1 MIKIKLFIG
10 QWLANITRKLKNN
23 FYIYLATLFTLLVLL
38 DASTFHVGE
47 NIRDKAFDFM
57 VKHRV
62 LQPNADRD
70 IVIVDINEAS
80 LAAFAKEYG
89 RWPWPRQVLG
99 EFVENVQAQKPKA
112 IVFDIVFS
120 DADIYN
126 ADSDAYFNDVIATS
140 DNTFFPIL
148 RLDVSEDHNSQLKF
162 SQIPGLTALP
172 PTNQNATS
180 GAVKNATVA
189 AVLPHFDAALKS
201 GRLGTHNVYP
211 DSDGIV
217 REYRLFHD
225 DYGWRLPSLPLVI
238 AEFSGAKSTQTTIK
252 NLPKDML
259 INWRGKPFTYSYA
272 TFSDVFTDLASK
284 TKVRPPHEFTNKIVI
299 IGSTA
304 AGLFDL
310 KATAMDKQFPG
321 VEILATAI
329 DNVKHGD
336 YLKVWRGK
344 TPYVLMSLLLIW
356 LTTAAFYFNVDRDK
370 FNSIFTG
377 SQIGLLVLSYIAIN
391 FTNTYLDLTAPLLWA
406 AALFGVAKIYALATD
421 RALQRWLAFGV
432 KADDAQHSVLIM
444 PILIEASEPLSD
456 ALLKKIKRSI
466 ELANT
471 TPNNIEILQGTQSG
485 IWGLFGD
492 MLLINWMYAD
502 NNAEYGETAKH
513 DALAIAQLLP
523 TLVAKLGLPSA
534 TMTRY
539 ALHEGK
545 LSNQGHTLAANSLAS
560 QWRTLFAQAVI
571 KLEHES
577 QYEHSHEDLA

>member
-1 MIKIKLFIG
+1 MIKLRLLLG
-10 QWLANITRKLKNN
+10 QWLANVTRKLKNN

-38 DASTFHVGE
+38 DANTFGVGL
-47 NIRDKAFDFM
+47 NMRDKAFDFM

-62 LQPNADRD
+62 IQPKADKD

-99 EFVENVQAQKPKA
+99 EFVENIQAQKPKA

-126 ADSDAYFNDVIATS
+126 ADSDTYFNDVIAGS

-148 RLDVSEDHNSQLKF
+148 RLDVTEDHNSELKF
-162 SQIPGLTALP
+162 SQIPGLKTMASD
-172 PTNQNATS
+172 AD
-180 GAVKNATVA
+180 KNATLA
-189 AVLPHFDAALKS
+189 AVLPHFDGALKAD
-201 GRLGTHNVYP
+201 RLGTHNVYP
-211 DSDGIV
+211 DADGIV
-217 REYRLFHD
+217 REYRIYHD
-225 DYGWRLPSLPLVI
+225 DHGWFLPSLPLVVGQYSEKM
-238 AEFSGAKSTQTTIK
+238 AAQMNSFP
-252 NLPKDML
+252 LPQNML

-284 TKVRPPHEFTNKIVI
+284 TKVRPPNEFTNKIVI

-304 AGLFDL
+304 PGLFDL

-329 DNVKHGD
+329 DNVKHRD
-336 YLKVWRGK
+336 YLRVWRGK
-344 TPYVLMSLLLIW
+344 TPYILLSLLLIW
-356 LTTAAFYFNVDRDK
+356 LTTAAFYFKMDRDK

-377 SQIGLLVLSYIAIN
+377 GQIVLLVLSYIAIN
-391 FTNTYLDLTAPLLWA
+391 VSSTYLDLTAPLLWA
-406 AALFGVAKIYALATD
+406 AAMFGVAKIYALATD

-432 KADDAQHSVLIM
+432 KGYAAEHSVLIM

-466 ELANT
+466 ELAST

-492 MLLINWMYAD
+492 MLIVNWMYAD
-502 NNAEYGETAKH
+502 NKTEYAEAAKH
-513 DALAIAQLLP
+513 DAQTIAEQLP
-523 TLVAKLGLPSA
+523 TIIANLGLP
-534 TMTRY
+534 TNTITRY

-545 LSNQGHTLAANSLAS
+545 LSNESASLASTSLAS

-571 KLEHES
+571 KLEHENDDN
-577 QYEHSHEDLA
+577 YKREDLA

>member
-1 MIKIKLFIG
+1 MTKLKLLLG
-10 QWLANITRKLKNN
+10 QWLANLTRKLKNN
-23 FYIYLATLFTLLVLL
+23 FYIYLATLFTLLILL
-38 DASTFHVGE
+38 DAGVFHVGE
-47 NIRDKAFDFM
+47 NMRDKAFDFM

-62 LQPNADRD
+62 FQPNADPD

-80 LAAFAKEYG
+80 LAALAKEYG

-99 EFVENVQAQKPKA
+99 EFVENIQAQKPKA

-126 ADSDAYFNDVIATS
+126 ADSDAYFNDVIAAS

-148 RLDVSEDHNSQLKF
+148 RLDTSEDHNSKLKF
-162 SQIPGLTALP
+162 SQIPGLSASSEA
-172 PTNQNATS
+172 NKDATL
-180 GAVKNATVA
+180 T
-189 AVLPHFDAALKS
+189 AVLPHFDAALKA

-211 DSDGIV
+211 DADGIV
-217 REYRLFHD
+217 REYRIFHD
-225 DYGWRLPSLPLVI
+225 DYGWRLPSLPL
-238 AEFSGAKSTQTTIK
+238 ALAQFSGAKNTQ

-284 TKVRPPHEFTNKIVI
+284 VKVRPPHDFTNKIVI

-329 DNVKHGD
+329 DNTKHGD

-344 TPYVLMSLLLIW
+344 TPYILLSLLLVW
-356 LTTAAFYFNVDRDK
+356 LTTAAFYFSVDRDK

-377 SQIGLLVLSYIAIN
+377 GQVFLLVLSYITIN
-391 FTNTYLDLTAPLLWA
+391 VSNTYLDLTGPLLWA

-432 KADDAQHSVLIM
+432 KGDAAEHSILMM
-444 PILIEASEPLSD
+444 PILIEANEPLSV
-456 ALLKKIKRSI
+456 ALFKKLKRSI
-466 ELANT
+466 ELTST
-471 TPNNIEILQGTQSG
+471 TPNSIEILQGTQSG

-502 NNAEYGETAKH
+502 NNAEYATVAKQ
-513 DALAIAQLLP
+513 DALHISSQLP
-523 TLVAKLGLPSA
+523 TFITNLGLP
-534 TMTRY
+534 TKTVTRY

-545 LSNQGHTLAANSLAS
+545 LSNQTSSLAS

-571 KLEHES
+571 KLEQENDDH
-577 QYEHSHEDLA
+577 YKREDLA

>member
-1 MIKIKLFIG
+1 MIKLKLMLG
-10 QWLANITRKLKNN
+10 QWLANVTRKLKNN

-38 DASTFHVGE
+38 DATLFHVGE
-47 NIRDKAFDFM
+47 NMRDKAFDFM

-62 LQPNADRD
+62 LQPNADPD

-126 ADSDAYFNDVIATS
+126 ADSDVYFNNVIAGS

-148 RLDVSEDHNSQLKF
+148 RLDTSEDHNSQLKF
-162 SQIPGLTALP
+162 SQVPGLTAGP
-172 PTNQNATS
+172 QANKDATL
-180 GAVKNATVA
+180 A
-189 AVLPHFDAALKS
+189 AVLPHFDAALKA
-201 GRLGTHNVYP
+201 GRLGTYNVYP
-211 DSDGIV
+211 DEDGIV

-225 DYGWRLPSLPLVI
+225 DYGWQLPSLPLVI
-238 AEFSGAKSTQTTIK
+238 AQFSDTKNVKSYSKI
-252 NLPKDML
+252 LPKDML

-284 TKVRPPHEFTNKIVI
+284 TKVRPPNEFTNKIVI

-329 DNVKHGD
+329 DNIKHGD

-356 LTTAAFYFNVDRDK
+356 LTTAAFYFSVDRDK
-370 FNSIFTG
+370 FNSVFTG

-391 FTNTYLDLTAPLLWA
+391 FTNTYLDLTGPLLWA

-432 KADDAQHSVLIM
+432 KGDAAEHSILMM
-444 PILIEASEPLSD
+444 PILVEASEPLSD
-456 ALLKKIKRSI
+456 ALLKKLKRSI
-466 ELANT
+466 ELAST

-492 MLLINWMYAD
+492 MLLVSWMYAD
-502 NNAEYGETAKH
+502 NKAEYGDAAKQ
-513 DALAIAQLLP
+513 DAQTIAQLLP
-523 TLVAKLGLPSA
+523 TFIANLGLPTS
-534 TMTRY
+534 TITRY
-539 ALHEGK
+539 SLHEGK
-545 LSNQGHTLAANSLAS
+545 LSNQSATLVANSIAS

-571 KLEHES
+571 KLEHETK
-577 QYEHSHEDLA
+577 YEYSHEDLA

>member
-1 MIKIKLFIG
+1 MTKIKILLG
-10 QWLANITRKLKNN
+10 QWLANVTRKLKNN

-38 DASTFHVGE
+38 DASVFHVGE
-47 NIRDKAFDFM
+47 NMRDKAFDFM

-62 LQPNADRD
+62 LQPKADPD

-126 ADSDAYFNDVIATS
+126 ADSDAYFNDVIGGS

-162 SQIPGLTALP
+162 SQIPGLKASP
-172 PTNQNATS
+172 QAN
-180 GAVKNATVA
+180 KNATLA
-189 AVLPHFDAALKS
+189 AVLPHFEAALKA

-225 DYGWRLPSLPLVI
+225 DYGWQLPSLPLVI
-238 AEFSGAKSTQTTIK
+238 AQFSGAKNTQDHIK
-252 NLPKDML
+252 ALPKDML

-321 VEILATAI
+321 VEILATVI
-329 DNVKHGD
+329 DNIKHGD

-356 LTTAAFYFNVDRDK
+356 LTTAAFYLSVDRDK
-370 FNSIFTG
+370 FNSVFTG
-377 SQIGLLVLSYIAIN
+377 SQVGLLVLSYIAIN

-432 KADDAQHSVLIM
+432 KGDAAEHSVLMM
-444 PILIEASEPLSD
+444 PILVEASESLSG
-456 ALLKKIKRSI
+456 AQLKKIKRKI
-466 ELANT
+466 ELAST
-471 TPNNIEILQGTQSG
+471 TPNNIEILQGPQSG

-502 NNAEYGETAKH
+502 NKVEYGEAAKQ

-523 TLVAKLGLPSA
+523 TFVAKLGLP
-534 TMTRY
+534 TNTLTRY

-545 LSNQGHTLAANSLAS
+545 LSNQNTSIVANSLAS

-571 KLEHES
+571 KLEHETK
-577 QYEHSHEDLA
+577 YEHSHEDLA

>member
-1 MIKIKLFIG
+1 MTKIKLIIG
-10 QWLANITRKLKNN
+10 QWLANVTRKLKNN

-38 DASTFHVGE
+38 DAGAFHVGE
-47 NIRDKAFDFM
+47 NMRDKAFDFM

-62 LQPNADRD
+62 LQPKADPD

-99 EFVENVQAQKPKA
+99 EFVENIQAQKPKA
-112 IVFDIVFS
+112 VVFDIVFS

-126 ADSDAYFNDVIATS
+126 ADSDAYFNDVIAGS

-148 RLDVSEDHNSQLKF
+148 RLDTAEDKNSQLKF
-162 SQIPGLTALP
+162 SQIPGL
-172 PTNQNATS
+172 NAS
-180 GAVKNATVA
+180 AEANKDATLA
-189 AVLPHFDAALKS
+189 AVLPHFDAALKA

-211 DSDGIV
+211 DADGIV

-238 AEFSGAKSTQTTIK
+238 AQFSGAKNTEDTIK

-284 TKVRPPHEFTNKIVI
+284 VKMRPPHEFTNKIVI

-329 DNVKHGD
+329 DNTKHGD

-344 TPYVLMSLLLIW
+344 TPYVLMSFLLIW
-356 LTTAAFYFNVDRDK
+356 LTTAAFYFSVDRDK

-377 SQIGLLVLSYIAIN
+377 GQIGLLVLSYIGIN
-391 FTNTYLDLTAPLLWA
+391 FSNTYLDLTGPLLWA

-432 KADDAQHSVLIM
+432 KGGAAEHSVLMM
-444 PILIEASEPLSD
+444 PILVEASEPLSD
-456 ALLKKIKRSI
+456 ALLKKLKRSI
-466 ELANT
+466 ELAST

-502 NNAEYGETAKH
+502 NKTEYAAAAKQ
-513 DALAIAQLLP
+513 DAQTIAQQLP
-523 TLVAKLGLPSA
+523 TFITNLGLP
-534 TMTRY
+534 TNIVTRY

-545 LSNQGHTLAANSLAS
+545 LNNQTSSLAS

-571 KLEHES
+571 KLEQENDDH
-577 QYEHSHEDLA
+577 YKREDLA